1 MSSDEAPMNITE
13 DCLKCIYLGRCGVK
27 FTEEYK
33 RIVRNI
39 KK

>member
-13 DCLKCIYLGRCGVK
+13 DCLKCIYLGRCGAR
-27 FTEEYK
+27 FTEEFK
-33 RIVRNI
+33 KIMRCI